1 MRRGSRKEHDM
12 AKHYSTRSM
21 TEMLVALLGTKD
33 LTDWETGFVES
44 MQKRLQAN
52 SLTTITDAQ
61 ATALE
66 TVFNKHF
73 A

>member
-1 MRRGSRKEHDM
+1 MPRT
-12 AKHYSTRSM
+12 YSTRSM
-21 TEMLVALLGTKD
+21 VERLTGLLGTKD

-44 MQKRLQAN
+44 MQRRLIAG

-66 TVFNKHF
+66 SIFKKHF

>member
-1 MRRGSRKEHDM
+1 V
-12 AKHYSTRSM
+12 KHHSTKSM
-21 TEMLVALLGTKD
+21 VERLVGLLGTKD
-33 LTDWETGFVES
+33 LTEWETGFVES
-44 MQKRLQAN
+44 MQRRLVNN
-52 SLTTITDAQ
+52 SLTTITEAQ

>member
-1 MRRGSRKEHDM
+1 MRI
-12 AKHYSTRSM
+12 YSTRSM
-21 TEMLVALLGTKD
+21 VEQLSGLLGTTD
-33 LTDWETGFVES
+33 LTEWETGFVES
-44 MQKRLQAN
+44 MQRRLANN
-52 SLTTITDAQ
+52 SLTTITEAQ

>member
-1 MRRGSRKEHDM
+1 M
-12 AKHYSTRSM
+12 ARLYSTRSM
-21 TEMLVALLGTKD
+21 VERLTGLLGTKD
-33 LTDWETGFVES
+33 LTEWENQFVES
-44 MQKRLQAN
+44 MQRRLANN
-52 SLTTITDAQ
+52 SLTTITAAQ